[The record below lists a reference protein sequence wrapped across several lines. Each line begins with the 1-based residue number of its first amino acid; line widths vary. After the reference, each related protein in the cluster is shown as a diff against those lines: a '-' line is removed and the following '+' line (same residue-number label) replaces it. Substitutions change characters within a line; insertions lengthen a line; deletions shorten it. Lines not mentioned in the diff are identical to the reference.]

1 MAINQKPTGKL
12 QVYGDYA
19 VGSVLKSANTI
30 ADANGL
36 GALRYQWLL
45 DGKAIAGANS
55 SELVLTKDFVGKVPS
70 LEISYTDGNG
80 TLEKV
85 VSGTNYLSTSYD
97 LYGSK
102 TWISSNAVLNKG
114 VKYTKDNPL
123 NVMQT
128 IQLDWNGDG
137 KEDILTYDSYP
148 LDVAT
153 PNPPPSLF
161 LSNGTHLEKT
171 TWTGPAL
178 NNPHG
183 VKLLLGDF
191 NEDGHPDVFSLVAVD
206 PPFGKFPDLQDFN
219 NIIFAGPTVR
229 VQEFPQFRGFWYAG
243 ASGDINNDGHVDIVM
258 FNFHVGANNVQNQI
272 LWNDGKANFR
282 FDTNGLTNL
291 QVDQAELRDVN
302 RDGYLDL
309 VIDKLDNSGRHLSVM
324 WGNGATFEVARSTT
338 MDLPSSFFVSNLLFA
353 DLNND
358 RLDELFV
365 SGVDDKGVYSIF
377 VFGSSNAGKSFTNI
391 SASTIESGAT
401 NQRFDHLKLEDLD
414 SNGLLD
420 LFAPDMADN
429 IRWEWNGTV
438 FKRITQPLTNNGI
451 WSIDNTQA
459 VYVKEPPQPIV
470 LTGTPQNDLLV
481 GSEYQ
486 DKIEALGGNDTITG
500 GLRDDIIDGGTG
512 LDVVKYAGQYG
523 SSMLNNYAIQKL
535 PNGTWTVSFTG
546 PVIAIYPPP
555 WTEGTDTLTN
565 VERLQFSDMS
575 IALDVNGNAGK
586 VAKILGAVFGA
597 EQVSNKTYAGI
608 GLNLLDQGLVSYE
621 RLMQLAIEAKLG
633 VGASNAQV
641 VNLLYRN
648 LTKASA
654 DANSVGYWTHQ
665 IDQGTY
671 SQASLAAMAAEL
683 DVNKQNINLVGLME
697 VGLAY
702 SPAV

>member
-1 MAINQKPTGKL
+1 MATNQKPTGKL
-12 QVYGDYA
+12 QVFGDYA
-19 VGSVLKSANTI
+19 VGSVLKSTNTI

-36 GALRYQWLL
+36 GTLRYQWLM
-45 DGKAIAGANS
+45 DGKAIDGANS
-55 SELVLTKDFVGKVPS
+55 SELALIQAYVGKIIS
-70 LEISYTDGNG
+70 LELSYVDGNG

-85 VSGTNYLSTSYD
+85 RSGTNYLSTSYD
-97 LYGSK
+97 LYSSK
-102 TWISSNAVLNKG
+102 AWISSNAVLEKG
-114 VKYTKDNPL
+114 VKYIKDNPL
-123 NVMQT
+123 TVMQT

-161 LSNGTHLEKT
+161 INNGTSLEKAP
-171 TWTGPAL
+171 WTGPTL

-191 NEDGHPDVFSLVAVD
+191 DEDGRPDIFSLVAVD
-206 PPFGKFPDLQDFN
+206 PPFGRFPDLQDFN
-219 NIIFAGPTVR
+219 NIIFSGPTVR

-282 FDTNGLTNL
+282 FDTNGLNNL
-291 QVDQAELRDVN
+291 QVDQAELRDIN

-324 WGNGATFEVARSTT
+324 WGNGATFDVARSIS
-338 MDLPSSFFVSNLLFA
+338 MDLPSSFFVSNLLFT

-365 SGVDDKGVYSIF
+365 SGVNDKGVYSIF
-377 VFGSSNAGKSFTNI
+377 VFGSNDAGKSFANI
-391 SASTIESGAT
+391 SASTIESSST

-429 IRWEWNGTV
+429 IRWEWNGAI
-438 FKRITQPLTNNGI
+438 FKRVMQPLTEKGI
-451 WSIDNTQA
+451 WLLDNTQP
-459 VYVKEPPQPIV
+459 VYVKEPPQPI
-470 LTGTPQNDLLV
+470 LLV
-481 GSEYQ
+481 GTSQNDSLVGTDYQ
-486 DKIEALGGNDTITG
+486 DKIEALSGNDTIFG
-500 GLRDDIIDGGTG
+500 GLRNDTIDGGVG
-512 LDVVKYAGQYG
+512 LDVVKYSGQYG
-523 SSMLNNYAIQKL
+523 SYLMNNYSLQKL
-535 PNGTWTVSFTG
+535 ANGSWTVSYSG

-555 WTEGTDTLTN
+555 DTEGVDTLSN
-565 VERLQFSDMS
+565 VERLQFTDMN
-575 IALDVNGNAGK
+575 IALDIEGNAGQ
-586 VAKILGAVFGA
+586 VAKILGAVFGG
-597 EQVSNKTYAGI
+597 EQVGNKAYAGI
-608 GLNLLDQGLVSYE
+608 GLNLLDQGVVSFD

-633 VGASNAQV
+633 VGASNVQV
-641 VNLLYRN
+641 VDLLYRN
-648 LTKASA
+648 LTKAAA
-654 DANSVGYWTHQ
+654 DSNAVGYWTHQ
-665 IDQGTY
+665 IEQGAY
-671 SQASLAAMAAEL
+671 SQASLALMAAEL
-683 DVNKQNINLVGLME
+683 DVNKQNINLVGLAQ

-702 SPAV
+702 LPVD

>member
-1 MAINQKPTGKL
+1 MATNQKPTGKL

-19 VGSVLKSANTI
+19 VGSVLKSTNTI

-36 GALRYQWLL
+36 GTLRYQWLM
-45 DGKAIAGANS
+45 DGKAIDGANS
-55 SELVLTKDFVGKVPS
+55 SELALIQAYVGKMIS
-70 LEISYTDGNG
+70 LELSYVDGNG

-85 VSGTNYLSTSYD
+85 RSGTNYLSTSYD
-97 LYGSK
+97 LYSSK
-102 TWISSNAVLNKG
+102 AWISSNAVLEKG
-114 VKYTKDNPL
+114 VKYIKDNPL
-123 NVMQT
+123 TVMQT

-161 LSNGTHLEKT
+161 INNGTSLEKA
-171 TWTGPAL
+171 TWTGPTL

-191 NEDGHPDVFSLVAVD
+191 DEDGRPDIFSLVAVD
-206 PPFGKFPDLQDFN
+206 PPFGQFPDLQDFN
-219 NIIFAGPTVR
+219 NIIFTGPSVR

-282 FDTNGLTNL
+282 FDTNGLNNL
-291 QVDQAELRDVN
+291 QVDQAELRDIN

-324 WGNGATFEVARSTT
+324 WGNGATYDVARSIS

-365 SGVDDKGVYSIF
+365 SGVNDKGVYSIF
-377 VFGSSNAGKSFTNI
+377 VFGSNDAGKSFANI
-391 SASTIESGAT
+391 SASTIESSST

-429 IRWEWNGTV
+429 IRWEWNGAI
-438 FKRITQPLTNNGI
+438 FKRVMQPLTEKGI
-451 WSIDNTQA
+451 WLVDNTQP
-459 VYVKEPPQPIV
+459 VYVKEPPQPI
-470 LTGTPQNDLLV
+470 LLV
-481 GSEYQ
+481 GTSQNDSLVGTDYQ
-486 DKIEALGGNDTITG
+486 DKIEALSGNDTIFG
-500 GLRDDIIDGGTG
+500 GLRNDTIDGGVG
-512 LDVVKYAGQYG
+512 LDVVKYSGQYG
-523 SSMLNNYAIQKL
+523 SSLMNNYSLQKL
-535 PNGTWTVSFTG
+535 ANGSWTVSYSG

-555 WTEGTDTLTN
+555 DTEGVDTLSN
-565 VERLQFSDMS
+565 VERLQFTDMN
-575 IALDVNGNAGK
+575 IALDIEGNAGQ
-586 VAKILGAVFGA
+586 VAKILGAVFGG
-597 EQVSNKTYAGI
+597 EQVGNKAYAGI
-608 GLNLLDQGLVSYE
+608 GLNLLDQGVVSFD

-641 VNLLYRN
+641 VDLLYRN
-648 LTKASA
+648 LTKAAA
-654 DANSVGYWTHQ
+654 DSNAVGYWTHQ
-665 IDQGTY
+665 IEQGAY
-671 SQASLAAMAAEL
+671 SQASLALMAAEL
-683 DVNKQNINLVGLME
+683 DVNKQNINLVGLE
-697 VGLAY
+697 QVGLAY
-702 SPAV
+702 LPVD

>member
-1 MAINQKPTGKL
+1 MATNQKPTGKL
-12 QVYGDYA
+12 QVFGDYA
-19 VGSVLKSANTI
+19 VGSVLKSTNTI

-36 GALRYQWLL
+36 GTLRYQWLM
-45 DGKAIAGANS
+45 DGKAIDGADS
-55 SELVLTKDFVGKVPS
+55 SELALIQAYVGKIIS
-70 LEISYTDGNG
+70 LELSYVDGNG

-85 VSGTNYLSTSYD
+85 RSGTNYLSTSYD
-97 LYGSK
+97 LYSSK
-102 TWISSNAVLNKG
+102 AWISSNAVLEKG
-114 VKYTKDNPL
+114 VKYIKDNPL
-123 NVMQT
+123 TVMQT

-161 LSNGTHLEKT
+161 INNGTSLEKAP
-171 TWTGPAL
+171 WTGPTL

-191 NEDGHPDVFSLVAVD
+191 DEDGRPDIFSLVAVD
-206 PPFGKFPDLQDFN
+206 PPFGRFPDLQDFN
-219 NIIFAGPTVR
+219 NIIFSGPTVR

-282 FDTNGLTNL
+282 FDTNGLNNL
-291 QVDQAELRDVN
+291 QVDQAELRDIN

-324 WGNGATFEVARSTT
+324 WGNGATFDVARSIS
-338 MDLPSSFFVSNLLFA
+338 MDLPSSFFVSNLLFT

-365 SGVDDKGVYSIF
+365 SGVNDKGVYSIF
-377 VFGSSNAGKSFTNI
+377 VFGSNDAGKSFANI
-391 SASTIESGAT
+391 SASTIESSST

-429 IRWEWNGTV
+429 IRWEWNGAI
-438 FKRITQPLTNNGI
+438 FKRVMQPLTEKGI
-451 WSIDNTQA
+451 WLLDNTQP
-459 VYVKEPPQPIV
+459 VYVKEPPQPI
-470 LTGTPQNDLLV
+470 LLV
-481 GSEYQ
+481 GTSQNDSLVGTDYQ
-486 DKIEALGGNDTITG
+486 DKIEALSGNDTIFG
-500 GLRDDIIDGGTG
+500 GLRNDTIDGGVG
-512 LDVVKYAGQYG
+512 LDVVKYSGQYG
-523 SSMLNNYAIQKL
+523 SYLMNNYSLQKL
-535 PNGTWTVSFTG
+535 ANGSWTVSYSG

-555 WTEGTDTLTN
+555 DTEGVDTLSN
-565 VERLQFSDMS
+565 VERLQFTDMN
-575 IALDVNGNAGK
+575 IALDIEGNAGQ
-586 VAKILGAVFGA
+586 VAKILGAVFGG
-597 EQVSNKTYAGI
+597 EQVGNKAYAGI
-608 GLNLLDQGLVSYE
+608 GLNLLDQGVVSFD

-633 VGASNAQV
+633 VGASNVQV
-641 VNLLYRN
+641 VDLLYRN
-648 LTKASA
+648 LTKAAA
-654 DANSVGYWTHQ
+654 DSNAVGYWTHQ
-665 IDQGTY
+665 IEQGAY
-671 SQASLAAMAAEL
+671 SQASLALMAAEL
-683 DVNKQNINLVGLME
+683 DVNKQNINLVGLAQ

-702 SPAV
+702 LPVD

>member
-1 MAINQKPTGKL
+1 MATNQKPTGKL

-19 VGSVLKSANTI
+19 VDTVLKSTNTI

-36 GALRYQWLL
+36 GTLRYQWLM
-45 DGKAIAGANS
+45 DGKAIDGANS
-55 SELVLTKDFVGKVPS
+55 SELALIQAYVGKMIS
-70 LEISYTDGNG
+70 LELSYVDGNG

-85 VSGTNYLSTSYD
+85 LSGTSYLGTSYD
-97 LYGSK
+97 LYSSK
-102 TWISSNAVLNKG
+102 AWISSNAVIEKG
-114 VKYTKDNPL
+114 VKYIKDNPL
-123 NVMQT
+123 TVMQT

-161 LSNGTHLEKT
+161 INNGTSLEKA
-171 TWTGPAL
+171 TWTGPTL

-191 NEDGHPDVFSLVAVD
+191 DEDGRPDIFSLVAVD

-219 NIIFAGPTVR
+219 NIIFSGPTVR

-282 FDTNGLTNL
+282 FDANGLSNL

-309 VIDKLDNSGRHLSVM
+309 VIDKLDNSGRHLSVL
-324 WGNGATFEVARSTT
+324 WGNGATFDVAKSTSL
-338 MDLPSSFFVSNLLFA
+338 DLPSSFFVSNLLFA

-358 RLDELFV
+358 RFDELFV
-365 SGVDDKGVYSIF
+365 SGVNDKGVYSIF
-377 VFGSSNAGKSFTNI
+377 VFGSNDAGKSFNNI
-391 SASTIESGAT
+391 SASTIESSST
-401 NQRFDHLKLEDLD
+401 NQRFDHLKLEDLNG
-414 SNGLLD
+414 NGLLD

-429 IRWEWNGTV
+429 IRWEWNGSI
-438 FKRITQPLTNNGI
+438 FKRITQPLTDKGI
-451 WSIDNTQA
+451 WQIDNAQA
-459 VYVKEPPQPIV
+459 VYANEPAQPI
-470 LTGTPQNDLLV
+470 LLV
-481 GSEYQ
+481 GTPHNDMLVGTEYE
-486 DKIEALGGNDTITG
+486 DKIDALGGNDTIQG
-500 GLRDDIIDGGTG
+500 GLRNDIIDGGSG
-512 LDVVKYAGQYG
+512 LDVVKYSGQYG
-523 SSMLNNYAIQKL
+523 LSNQHNYDIQKL
-535 PNGTWTVSFTG
+535 ASGAWTVSYNG

-555 WTEGTDTLTN
+555 STEGIDTLTN
-565 VERLQFSDMS
+565 VERLQFADTN
-575 IALDVNGNAGK
+575 IALDINGNAGQ

-597 EQVSNKTYAGI
+597 DQVSNKTYAGI
-608 GLNLLDQGLVSYE
+608 GLNLLDQGVVSYS

-641 VNLLYRN
+641 VDLLYRN
-648 LTKASA
+648 LTKAAA
-654 DANSVGYWTHQ
+654 DSNAVGYWTHQ
-665 IDQGTY
+665 IEQGAY
-671 SQASLAAMAAEL
+671 SQASLAVMAAEL
-683 DVNKQNINLVGLME
+683 DVNKQNINLVGLE
-697 VGLAY
+697 QVGLAY
-702 SPAV
+702 LPGV